1 MPNQSFRKMWS
12 RVSNKASSGRAGVV
26 LAAILASACQ
36 SAPAVKEAP
45 APKSAPAADAVAA
58 VQAPAEPPPRALAE
72 FDHAVGLM
80 RAGNESEAE
89 ARFHELA
96 LAYPSFAGPDI
107 NLGILYRKAGRLV
120 ESEQALKAATTRN
133 AASPSAWNEL
143 GVTLRLR
150 GQFPEAAAAYEHAI
164 AADANFAP
172 AHRNLGVVLD
182 LYLADPQR
190 ALAELERYQE
200 LSGEEKPVSV
210 WIAELRQRTG
220 KKKPASPAPAAPAD
234 QAPATPASPT
244 APTSS
249 GE

>member
-1 MPNQSFRKMWS
+1 M
-12 RVSNKASSGRAGVV
+12 AGIA
-26 LAAILASACQ
+26 LAAVLASACQ
-36 SAPAVKEAP
+36 G
-45 APKSAPAADAVAA
+45 APAAKEQPAPQSAPVAA
-58 VQAPAEPPPRALAE
+58 AAAPAAPEVPPRALAE

-80 RAGNESEAE
+80 RAGNDSEAE

-96 LAYPSFAGPDI
+96 LAYPSFAGPNI

-120 ESEQALKAATTRN
+120 ESEQALKAATAGN
-133 AASPSAWNEL
+133 GASAPAWNEL

-150 GQFPEAAAAYEHAI
+150 GQFQEAAAAYEHAI
-164 AADANFAP
+164 TADANFAP

-182 LYLADPQR
+182 LYLADPER
-190 ALAELERYQE
+190 ALSELERYQE

-220 KKKPASPAPAAPAD
+220 KKKPASPAPP
-234 QAPATPASPT
+234 TP
-244 APTSS
+244 S